1 MTATPLRPPLLLLQH
16 SWQRYRQ
23 APVLLARSKGSAGFS
38 LNDAVLALDPAVEL
52 AELRRVLDDLQQH
65 ELLLISNDEQG
76 RVVYREP

>member
-1 MTATPLRPPLLLLQH
+1 ARAAVEPIDRQLL
-16 SWQRYRQ
+16 
-23 APVLLARSKGSAGFS
+23 LLARSKGSAGFS

-65 ELLLISNDEQG
+65 ELLLISNDAQG